1 MVDASYLPVTDKL
14 IATIRTFSTDP
25 FRYLVNTHSHPDHTG
40 GNPNI
45 VKQGALLLARETVR
59 EQLLQPLPPA
69 ARRRGVPNGPGAIAE
84 RDLWVG
90 RTNHHPHEQ

>member
-1 MVDASYLPVTDKL
+1 MVDASYFPVTDKV
-14 IATIRTFSTDP
+14 IAAIRGFSSAP

-59 EQLLQPLPPA
+59 AQLLLRAWCPVT
-69 ARRRGVPNGPGAIAE
+69 AR
-84 RDLWVG
+84 
-90 RTNHHPHEQ
+90 